1 MYVSISFSILQ
12 LTPVEKYAMK
22 FLESSDDGW
31 AAEAERMAAEIEQQK
46 KEWELERLQALKEE
60 EERMAHNSDEEI
72 LTYSSVDAHNQVNI
86 KNKKGSEKGQSGT
99 QRGGQYTKNRPAF
112 HEQPDEY
119 SSTESDTSLSDSEDE
134 DASDSGDSW
143 SSSEEAFN
151 SSRKK
156 LKGGRQTEGTDKMV
170 DGDSQSA
177 SPPSKVVFNKVSED
191 SPRTRS
197 RGRVKINLWTLDVN
211 PVLPGERPVPF
222 SRKQLA
228 NLREKGLTIPRYEG
242 SDSPFHSEDRSRN
255 NSGQTMNGDIEEE
268 KEGEGEDMEVDVVGD
283 SGDSTNVDGTHEEA
297 NSQGESLE
305 DVTGSLKAN
314 GLTPLTVHNG
324 VGL

>member
-1 MYVSISFSILQ
+1 
-12 LTPVEKYAMK
+12 MK

-72 LTYSSVDAHNQVNI
+72 LTYSSADAHNQVNI
-86 KNKKGSEKGQSGT
+86 KKKGGRKGQVRAVNCGT
-99 QRGGQYTKNRPAF
+99 QRGGQSSKTQLTF
-112 HEQPDEY
+112 DDQSDEY
-119 SSTESDTSLSDSEDE
+119 TSTESDPSLSDSEDE
-134 DASDSGDSW
+134 NISDSGDSVI
-143 SSSEEAFN
+143 SSEEA
-151 SSRKK
+151 SDTSQKK
-156 LKGGRQTEGTDKMV
+156 LKCVRQAEGDKV
-170 DGDSQSA
+170 LDDDPQSTV
-177 SPPSKVVFNKVSED
+177 SPPSKVVFSKVSED

-228 NLREKGLTIPRYEG
+228 NLREQGVTIPRYEG
-242 SDSPFHSEDRSRN
+242 SDSPSHSEDRSRN
-255 NSGQTMNGDIEEE
+255 NSGQTMNGELEGERD
-268 KEGEGEDMEVDVVGD
+268 GEGEDMEVDVVGD
-283 SGDSTNVDGTHEEA
+283 SGDSINVDGTHDGA
-297 NSQGESLE
+297 NSQGESLD

-314 GLTPLTVHNG
+314 GLTPITVHNG